1 MRKRD
6 TLKIDDREI
15 TVKELTVRE
24 IMEIAEL
31 KNVGS
36 DTGKDGLTLAVFK
49 REFSNYL
56 PRAVDGLTVD
66 DMLDLAPSELQTIY
80 DKFKEVNAVFFAI
93 AREAGLGVLLEQLRT
108 AIQRDF
114 LKLLAV

>member
-6 TLKIDDREI
+6 TLKIDEREI

-24 IMEIAEL
+24 ILEIAEL
-31 KNVGS
+31 KN
-36 DTGKDGLTLAVFK
+36 TGGERDLTLAVFK
-49 REFSNYL
+49 EEFGNYL
-56 PRAVDGLTVD
+56 PKAIEGVNLDE
-66 DMLDLAPSELQTIY
+66 MLEMAPSELKAIY
-80 DKFKEVNAVFFAI
+80 DKFKEVNTVFFDI

-114 LKLLAV
+114 LKLLAG